1 MTGPVIFLACALFLW
16 AAICLDD
23 WLRERRQYEAQ
34 VEMWRDLLAQRR
46 NEMDAKAQYV
56 RSLARQFDLDWDKP
70 STKDLEREWTRF
82 LDDLPETRP

>member
-34 VEMWRDLLAQRR
+34 IRDCANLLLLLREPSPEDLRQEWRA
-46 NEMDAKAQYV
+46 YV
-56 RSLARQFDLDWDKP
+56 DG
-70 STKDLEREWTRF
+70 
-82 LDDLPETRP
+82 LPETKR